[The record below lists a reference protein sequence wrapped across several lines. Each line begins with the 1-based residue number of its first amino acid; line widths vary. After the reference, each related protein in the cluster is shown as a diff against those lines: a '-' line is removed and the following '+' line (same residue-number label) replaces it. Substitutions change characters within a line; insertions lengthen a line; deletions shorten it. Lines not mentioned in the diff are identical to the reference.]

1 MSSTAVEVAG
11 WRENRSNIRAAS
23 AVMLSTALVKA
34 CALLKEV
41 VVAGAYGRSDELEA
55 FLIAALIPG
64 LLINLIAES
73 TNQALIPT
81 LVRVREQKGK
91 ERAGQLFSSVTGWS
105 LLLLIAAAAAA
116 AVGARS
122 IFTIVGSHFSS
133 AKLELSIELFYGMLP
148 VVAITGV
155 ASICTVVLNTEG
167 VFALPA
173 VAPAITPLLTIVFV
187 PLLAVR
193 SGVWALVYAMVAA
206 GMIHASL
213 MLWKAGAYGY
223 RLFSR
228 WCGWNQEIREVAGQ
242 FGLVALSSLVA
253 SGGLVV
259 DQAMAASL
267 PAGSIAALVY
277 AGRFVGVVLALLG
290 AAVASVMTPRFSEM
304 VAGAEWARCGRMMRD
319 WAWGSGGAAA
329 AVSAALIACSSIL
342 IRMTLQH
349 GVFDMRD
356 SRAVSGVLVMYAL
369 QIPFFVASRVFYRF
383 LVAARRTEI
392 VLYCGVV
399 NLVLDVCLNLLLM
412 RWLGVAGIALATSIW
427 AVSTFVFL
435 WYWSRRVLAELS
447 CGNVD
452 ARAAG

>member
-1 MSSTAVEVAG
+1 MSAAAAEAVRRPGSRRVF
-11 WRENRSNIRAAS
+11 RAAS
-23 AVMLSTALVKA
+23 AVMISTIVVKAVALV
-34 CALLKEV
+34 KEV

-81 LVRVREQKGK
+81 LVRIRKQKGK

-105 LLLLIAAAAAA
+105 LLLLIAASATAAI
-116 AVGARS
+116 GARS
-122 IFTIVGSHFSS
+122 IFPIVESHFTS
-133 AKLELSIELFYGMLP
+133 AKLELSIDLFYGMLP

-155 ASICTVVLNTEG
+155 ASICTAVLNTED
-167 VFALPA
+167 VFAVPA
-173 VAPAITPLLTIVFV
+173 VTPAITPLLTIVSV
-187 PLLAVR
+187 LMLTAR
-193 SGVWALVYAMVAA
+193 CGVWAMVYAMVAA
-206 GMIHASL
+206 GVIHASL
-213 MLWKAGAYGY
+213 MLWKAGARGY

-228 WCGWNQEIREVAGQ
+228 WSGWNQEIREVAGQ
-242 FGLVALSSLVA
+242 FGLVALSSVVA

-267 PAGSIAALVY
+267 PAGSIAALAY

-290 AAVASVMTPRFSEM
+290 AAVSSVLTPRFSEM
-304 VAGAEWARCGRMMRD
+304 VAGAAWAQCGRMMRA
-319 WAWGSGGAAA
+319 WAWASGGVAAA
-329 AVSAALIACSSIL
+329 ASLAMITCSSTL

-349 GVFDMRD
+349 GMFGMRD
-356 SRAVSGVLVMYAL
+356 SGAVSGVLVMYAL

-383 LVAARRTEI
+383 LVAVRRTEI
-392 VLYCGVV
+392 ILYCGIV

-412 RWLGVAGIALATSIW
+412 RWLGVAGIALATSMW

-435 WYWSRRVLAELS
+435 WYWSRRVLAEVS
-447 CGNVD
+447 CSDGD
-452 ARAAG
+452 APVSG